1 MYVVISGNIG
11 AGKTSLSQ
19 IISKEMG
26 FSVYFEDFHSNLF
39 LKEYYK
45 DMKRWAFAT
54 QMNFLALRYEQLV
67 HHVLLS
73 KIPAVLDRSIYEDR
87 EVFAKALHEDGLM
100 TDAEWTVYDKM
111 YRLMVDNLPTPN
123 LMIYL
128 EKTVDELLRNI
139 AKRGRD
145 FEKIPRE
152 YLKSLDKRY
161 KNFYA
166 NWHFPKI
173 KITTDIYEDKEA
185 ILQKIQNALYHS
197 VYE

>member
-1 MYVVISGNIG
+1 MYIVISGNIG
-11 AGKTSLSQ
+11 AGKTTLSQ
-19 IISKEMG
+19 IISEEMG

-39 LKEYYK
+39 LKDYYK

-54 QMNFLALRYEQLV
+54 QMNFLALRYEQLI

-73 KIPAVLDRSIYEDR
+73 QIPSVLDRSIYEDR

-100 TDAEWTVYDKM
+100 TDNEWIVYDKM
-111 YRLMVDNLPTPN
+111 YHLMVENLPTPN

-128 EKTVDELLRNI
+128 EKTVDELLQNI

-152 YLKSLDKRY
+152 YLESLDERY
-161 KNFYA
+161 KDFYA

-173 KITTDIYEDKEA
+173 KISDDLFDKKKEVIERIKA
-185 ILQKIQNALYHS
+185 ALYDS
-197 VYE
+197 RYE

>member
-1 MYVVISGNIG
+1 MYIVISGNIG
-11 AGKTSLSQ
+11 AGKTTLSQ
-19 IISKEMG
+19 IISEEMG

-54 QMNFLALRYEQLV
+54 QMNFLALRYEQLI

-73 KIPAVLDRSIYEDR
+73 QIPSVLDRSIYEDR

-100 TDAEWTVYDKM
+100 TDNEWIVYDKM
-111 YRLMVDNLPTPN
+111 YHLMVENLPTPN

-128 EKTVDELLRNI
+128 EKTVDELLQNI

-145 FEKIPRE
+145 FEKIPHE
-152 YLKSLDKRY
+152 YLESLDKRY
-161 KNFYA
+161 KDFYA

-173 KITTDIYEDKEA
+173 KISDDLFDKKKEVIERIKA
-185 ILQKIQNALYHS
+185 ALYDS
-197 VYE
+197 RYE

>member
-1 MYVVISGNIG
+1 MYIVVSGNIG

-26 FSVYFEDFHSNLF
+26 FSVYFEDFSSNLF
-39 LKEYYK
+39 LKDYYR

-54 QMNFLALRYEQLV
+54 QINFLALRYEQIL
-67 HHVLLS
+67 HHILLS
-73 KIPAVLDRSIYEDR
+73 EVPSVLDRSIYEDR
-87 EVFAKALHEDGLM
+87 EVFAKALHEDKLM
-100 TDAEWTVYDKM
+100 TDAEWAVYDKL
-111 YRLMVDNLPTPN
+111 YNLMVTHLPTPN

-139 AKRGRD
+139 SKRGRD

-152 YLKSLDKRY
+152 YLDSLDTRY
-161 KNFYA
+161 KKFYA

-173 KITTDIYEDKEA
+173 KITTDIYENKNA
-185 ILQKIQNALYHS
+185 IIQKIKDALYNS
-197 VYE
+197 KYK

>member
-1 MYVVISGNIG
+1 
-11 AGKTSLSQ
+11 
-19 IISKEMG
+19 
-26 FSVYFEDFHSNLF
+26 
-39 LKEYYK
+39 
-45 DMKRWAFAT
+45 
-54 QMNFLALRYEQLV
+54 
-67 HHVLLS
+67 
-73 KIPAVLDRSIYEDR
+73 
-87 EVFAKALHEDGLM
+87 M

-152 YLKSLDKRY
+152 YLESLDKRY

-173 KITTDIYEDKEA
+173 KITTDIYENKDV
-185 ILQKIQNALYHS
+185 IIQKIQNALYHS

>member
-1 MYVVISGNIG
+1 MYIVISGNIG

-39 LKEYYK
+39 LKDYYK

-54 QMNFLALRYEQLV
+54 QMNFLALRYEQLI

-100 TDAEWTVYDKM
+100 TDAEWAVYDKM
-111 YRLMVDNLPTPN
+111 YNLMVDNLPTPN

-152 YLKSLDKRY
+152 YLESLDKRY

-173 KITTDIYEDKEA
+173 KITTDIYEDQTA
-185 ILQKIQNALYHS
+185 ILEKIQNALYHS
-197 VYE
+197 RYE

>member
-1 MYVVISGNIG
+1 MYIVVSGNIG

-26 FSVYFEDFHSNLF
+26 FSVYFEDFSSNLF
-39 LKEYYK
+39 LKDYYR

-54 QMNFLALRYEQLV
+54 QINFLALRYEQIL

-73 KIPAVLDRSIYEDR
+73 EVPSVLDRSIYEDR
-87 EVFAKALHEDGLM
+87 EVFAKALHEDKLM
-100 TDAEWTVYDKM
+100 TDAEWAVYDKL
-111 YRLMVDNLPTPN
+111 YNLMVTHLPTPN

-139 AKRGRD
+139 SKRGRD

-152 YLKSLDKRY
+152 YLDSLDTRY
-161 KNFYA
+161 KKFYT
-166 NWHFPKI
+166 NWRFPKI
-173 KITTDIYEDKEA
+173 KITTDIYENKKA
-185 ILQKIQNALYHS
+185 IIQKIKDALYNS
-197 VYE
+197 KYE

>member
-1 MYVVISGNIG
+1 MYIVISGNIG
-11 AGKTSLSQ
+11 AGKTTLSQ
-19 IISKEMG
+19 IISEEMG

-54 QMNFLALRYEQLV
+54 QMNFLALRYEQLI

-73 KIPAVLDRSIYEDR
+73 QIPSVLDRSIYEDR

-100 TDAEWTVYDKM
+100 TDNEWIVYDKM
-111 YRLMVDNLPTPN
+111 YHLMVENLPTPN

-128 EKTVDELLRNI
+128 EKTVDELLQNI

-152 YLKSLDKRY
+152 YLESLDKRY
-161 KNFYA
+161 KDFYT

-173 KITTDIYEDKEA
+173 KISDDLFDKKKEVIERIKA
-185 ILQKIQNALYHS
+185 ALYDS
-197 VYE
+197 RYE

>member
-1 MYVVISGNIG
+1 MYIVISGNIG
-11 AGKTSLSQ
+11 AGKTTLSQ
-19 IISKEMG
+19 IISEEMG

-54 QMNFLALRYEQLV
+54 QMNFLALRYEQLI

-73 KIPAVLDRSIYEDR
+73 QIPSVLDRSIYEDR

-100 TDAEWTVYDKM
+100 TDNEWIVYDKM
-111 YRLMVDNLPTPN
+111 YHLMVENLPTPN

-128 EKTVDELLRNI
+128 EKTVDELLQNI

-152 YLKSLDKRY
+152 YLESLDKRY
-161 KNFYA
+161 KDFYA

-173 KITTDIYEDKEA
+173 KISDDLFDKKKEVIERIKA
-185 ILQKIQNALYHS
+185 ALYDS
-197 VYE
+197 RYE

>member
-1 MYVVISGNIG
+1 MYVVVSGNIG

-19 IISKEMG
+19 IISREMG

-39 LKEYYK
+39 LKDYYK

-54 QMNFLALRYEQLV
+54 QINFLALRYEQIL

-73 KIPAVLDRSIYEDR
+73 DIPSILDRSIYEDR
-87 EVFAKALHEDGLM
+87 EVFAKALHEDSLM
-100 TDAEWTVYDKM
+100 TDSEWAVYDKL
-111 YRLMVDNLPTPN
+111 YNLMVSHLPTPN

-128 EKTVDELLRNI
+128 EKSIDELLRNI
-139 AKRGRD
+139 SKRGRN

-152 YLKSLDKRY
+152 YLESLDVRY
-161 KNFYA
+161 KKFYE

-173 KITTDIYEDKEA
+173 KITSDIYENKDS
-185 ILQKIQNALYHS
+185 IIQKIKDALYNS
-197 VYE
+197 KYE

>member
-152 YLKSLDKRY
+152 YLESLDKRY

>member
-1 MYVVISGNIG
+1 MYIVISGNIG
-11 AGKTSLSQ
+11 AGKTTLSQ
-19 IISKEMG
+19 IISEEMG

-39 LKEYYK
+39 LKDYYK

-54 QMNFLALRYEQLV
+54 QMNFLALRYEQLI

-73 KIPAVLDRSIYEDR
+73 QIPSVLDRSIYEDR

-100 TDAEWTVYDKM
+100 TDNEWIVYDKM
-111 YRLMVDNLPTPN
+111 YHLMVENLPTPN

-128 EKTVDELLRNI
+128 EKTVDELLQNI

-152 YLKSLDKRY
+152 YLESLDKRY
-161 KNFYA
+161 KDFYA

-173 KITTDIYEDKEA
+173 KISDDLFDKKKEVIERIKA
-185 ILQKIQNALYHS
+185 ALYDS
-197 VYE
+197 RYE

>member
-1 MYVVISGNIG
+1 MYIVISGNIG
-11 AGKTSLSQ
+11 AGKTTLSQ
-19 IISKEMG
+19 IISEEMG

-39 LKEYYK
+39 LKDYYK

-54 QMNFLALRYEQLV
+54 QMNFLALRYEQLI

-73 KIPAVLDRSIYEDR
+73 QIPSVLDRSIYEDR

-100 TDAEWTVYDKM
+100 TDNEWIVYDKM
-111 YRLMVDNLPTPN
+111 YHLMVENLPTPN

-152 YLKSLDKRY
+152 YLESLDKRY
-161 KNFYA
+161 KDFYA
-166 NWHFPKI
+166 GWHFPKI
-173 KITTDIYEDKEA
+173 KITDDLFDKKKEVVERIKA
-185 ILQKIQNALYHS
+185 ALYDS
-197 VYE
+197 RYD

>member
-1 MYVVISGNIG
+1 MYIVISGNIG

-39 LKEYYK
+39 LKDYYK

-152 YLKSLDKRY
+152 YLESLDKRY

-173 KITTDIYEDKEA
+173 KITTDIYENKDA
-185 ILQKIQNALYHS
+185 IIEKIQNALYHS

>member
-1 MYVVISGNIG
+1 MYIVISGNIG

-39 LKEYYK
+39 LKDYYK

-152 YLKSLDKRY
+152 YLESLDKRY

-173 KITTDIYEDKEA
+173 KITTDIYENKDV
-185 ILQKIQNALYHS
+185 IIQKIQNALYHS

>member
-73 KIPAVLDRSIYEDR
+73 KIPAVLDRSLYEDR

-152 YLKSLDKRY
+152 YLESLDKRY

>member
-1 MYVVISGNIG
+1 MYIVISGNIG
-11 AGKTSLSQ
+11 AGKTTLSQ

-39 LKEYYK
+39 LKDYYR

-54 QMNFLALRYEQLV
+54 QMNFLALRYEQLI

-73 KIPAVLDRSIYEDR
+73 QIPSVLDRSIYEDR

-100 TDAEWTVYDKM
+100 TDNEWTVYDKM
-111 YRLMVDNLPTPN
+111 YHLMVENLPTPN

-152 YLKSLDKRY
+152 YLESLDKRY
-161 KNFYA
+161 KDFYA

-173 KITTDIYEDKEA
+173 KITDDLFEKKDAVIARIKA
-185 ILQKIQNALYHS
+185 ALYDS
-197 VYE
+197 RYD

>member
-1 MYVVISGNIG
+1 MYIVISGNIG

-39 LKEYYK
+39 LKDYYK

-87 EVFAKALHEDGLM
+87 EVFARALHEEGLM
-100 TDAEWTVYDKM
+100 TDAEWEVYNKM

-128 EKTVDELLRNI
+128 EKTIDELMRNI

-152 YLKSLDKRY
+152 YLESLDKRY
-161 KNFYA
+161 KKFYA

-173 KITTDIYEDKEA
+173 KVTTDIYENKDA
-185 ILQKIQNALYHS
+185 ILEKIKNALYHS

>member
-1 MYVVISGNIG
+1 MYIVISGNIG

-39 LKEYYK
+39 LKDYYK

-152 YLKSLDKRY
+152 YLESLDKRY
-161 KNFYA
+161 KSFYA

-173 KITTDIYEDKEA
+173 KITTDIYENKDV
-185 ILQKIQNALYHS
+185 IIQKIQNVLYHS

>member
-1 MYVVISGNIG
+1 MYIVISGNIG
-11 AGKTSLSQ
+11 AGKTSLAQ
-19 IISKEMG
+19 IISEDLG

-39 LKEYYK
+39 LKDYYQ

-54 QMNFLALRYEQLV
+54 QINFLALRYEQIV
-67 HHVLLS
+67 HHMLLS

-87 EVFAKALHEDGLM
+87 EVFAKSLYEEGLM
-100 TDAEWTVYDKM
+100 TKEEWIVYDKL
-111 YRLMVDNLPTPN
+111 YNLMVTHLPTPN
-123 LMIYL
+123 LLIYL

-152 YLKSLDKRY
+152 YLESLDKRY
-161 KNFYA
+161 KEFYA

-173 KITTDIYEDKEA
+173 KITNDIYDNREE
-185 ILQKIQNALYHS
+185 IIQRIKNALYNA
-197 VYE
+197 VY

>member
-1 MYVVISGNIG
+1 MYIVISGNIG
-11 AGKTSLSQ
+11 TGKTTLSQ
-19 IISKEMG
+19 IISEEMG

-54 QMNFLALRYEQLV
+54 QMNFLALRYEQLI

-73 KIPAVLDRSIYEDR
+73 QIPSVLDRSIYEDR

-100 TDAEWTVYDKM
+100 TDNEWIVYDKM
-111 YRLMVDNLPTPN
+111 YHLMVENLPTPN

-128 EKTVDELLRNI
+128 EKTVDELLQNI

-152 YLKSLDKRY
+152 YLESLDKRY
-161 KNFYA
+161 KDFYA

-173 KITTDIYEDKEA
+173 KISDDLFDKKKEVIERIKA
-185 ILQKIQNALYHS
+185 ALYDS
-197 VYE
+197 RYE

>member
-1 MYVVISGNIG
+1 MYIVISGNIG
-11 AGKTSLSQ
+11 AGKTTLSQ
-19 IISKEMG
+19 IISEEMG

-54 QMNFLALRYEQLV
+54 QMNFLALRYEQLI

-73 KIPAVLDRSIYEDR
+73 QIPSVLDRSIYEDR

-100 TDAEWTVYDKM
+100 TDNEWIVYDKM
-111 YRLMVDNLPTPN
+111 YHLMVENLPTPN

-128 EKTVDELLRNI
+128 EKTVDELLQNI

-152 YLKSLDKRY
+152 YLESLDERY
-161 KNFYA
+161 KDFYA

-173 KITTDIYEDKEA
+173 KISDDLFDKKKEVIERIKA
-185 ILQKIQNALYHS
+185 ALYDS
-197 VYE
+197 RYE

>member
-1 MYVVISGNIG
+1 MYVVVSGNIG

-54 QMNFLALRYEQLV
+54 QINFLALRYEQIL

-73 KIPAVLDRSIYEDR
+73 EVPSVLDRSIYEDR

-100 TDAEWTVYDKM
+100 TDAEWSVYDKL
-111 YRLMVDNLPTPN
+111 YNLMVSHLPTPN

-152 YLKSLDKRY
+152 YLESLDLRY
-161 KNFYA
+161 KKFYA
-166 NWHFPKI
+166 DWHFPKI
-173 KITTDIYEDKEA
+173 KITTDIYENKDA
-185 ILQKIQNALYHS
+185 IIRKIKDALYNS
-197 VYE
+197 RYE